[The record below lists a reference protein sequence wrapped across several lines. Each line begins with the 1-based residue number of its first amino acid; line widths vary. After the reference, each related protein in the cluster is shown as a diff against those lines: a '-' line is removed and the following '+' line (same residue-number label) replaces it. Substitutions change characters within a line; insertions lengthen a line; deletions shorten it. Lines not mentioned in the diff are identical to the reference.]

1 MGLFRKLF
9 GRGKPAPPPLIHPQD
24 QELVTEMDPAWWNTL
39 TLKKLAKMEEHDEAA
54 RVAIIIDQ
62 MEDKGEPEEAAARH
76 AMRSLPWYYGK
87 LEERENKIL
96 NLVSDAA
103 GLPWILKGRVVEAV
117 LAGKIKKEDLEQSS
131 SVNAL
136 IRRLMRAGSI

>member
-1 MGLFRKLF
+1 M
-9 GRGKPAPPPLIHPQD
+9 
-24 QELVTEMDPAWWNTL
+24 
-39 TLKKLAKMEEHDEAA
+39 TLKELAKIEKDDTAS
-54 RVAIIIDQ
+54 RLVIIMYQ
-62 MEDKGEPEEAAARH
+62 MEDKGEPEEAAVRH

-96 NLVSDAA
+96 NLTSDDA
-103 GLPWILKGRVVEAV
+103 GLPWIVKGRVVEAI

-136 IRRLMRAGSI
+136 IRRLMRAGTLSRET